1 MRIPISSAVIAVAVV
16 LFSAVGCKPSRPS
29 ANQTTSPP
37 DINPPASP
45 TVPPVE
51 VNSSPAGLGQHA
63 VKADFRNVLFHLTP
77 GASAHLVTVS
87 GELWP
92 VGKYEM
98 PVFDD
103 KNSFELHVENGTISI
118 TPGALASI
126 MNSHVFAR
134 DDAPLKDIDIEIK
147 DGRLIIK
154 GKLHSKKDLPFE
166 TAGDITVNADGR
178 LRMHTEE
185 VKALHVPLK
194 KVMSLFGIELANTIN
209 TSKVPGMDTDKNDLI
224 LDLGVLL
231 PSPHI
236 RGKVSAAR
244 LGRND
249 ITVIYG
255 DGGKHLAPLPDAAN
269 YMLFRGNHVKFGKL
283 TMEDTELALID
294 LDPKDPLDWD
304 QDHYRDQ
311 LVVGYSK
318 ITANSGLRTFVKDY
332 AKLPKSAS
340 KPSGSDK
347 P

>member
-1 MRIPISSAVIAVAVV
+1 M
-16 LFSAVGCKPSRPS
+16 LFFVQGCKSSHPAAS
-29 ANQTTSPP
+29 QTTSPP
-37 DINPPASP
+37 DINPPAAP
-45 TVPPVE
+45 TVPPVQPG
-51 VNSSPAGLGQHA
+51 SSPAGSSQHA

-77 GASAHLVTVS
+77 NASAHLLTVS

-103 KNSFELHVENGTISI
+103 KNSFDLRVENGTISI
-118 TPGALASI
+118 TPAALASI

-134 DDAPLKDIDIEIK
+134 EDAPLKDIAMEIK
-147 DGRLIIK
+147 DGQLIIK

-178 LRMHTEE
+178 LRMHTDK
-185 VKALHVPLK
+185 VKALHVPVK

-224 LDLGVLL
+224 LDLGVML
-231 PSPHI
+231 PPPHI

-244 LGRND
+244 LGRNA
-249 ITVIYG
+249 ITVVYG

-283 TMEDTELALID
+283 TMEDTDLVLID
-294 LDPKDPLDWD
+294 MDPKDPLDWD

-318 ITANSGLRTFVKDY
+318 ITGNSGLRTFVKDY
-332 AKLPKSAS
+332 AKLPKSSGQTSTPAS
-340 KPSGSDK
+340 PD
-347 P
+347 